1 MLVIGKAPHRQ
12 PHRRSHRQPRRRGPG
27 LAPNSADT
35 EELWATLGY
44 LGAIFLGPVIPL
56 WMYLRMRHRSAFLRR
71 HTAQALNI
79 TLTCLL
85 YAISGTIIGA
95 LLAFANTNDAL
106 LIMGPVAAAG
116 WLVMLAHLVLN
127 AADASRGDFRQAPA
141 WICTPLVR

>member
-1 MLVIGKAPHRQ
+1 MLVIGKV
-12 PHRRSHRQPRRRGPG
+12 SHRQSRRQSRRLSHRRGPG
-27 LAPNSADT
+27 PAPHPTDN

-44 LGAIFLGPVIPL
+44 LGAIFLGPIIPL
-56 WMYLRMRHRSAFLRR
+56 WMYLRMRRRSAFLRR

-79 TLTCLL
+79 ALTCLL
-85 YAISGTIIGA
+85 YAVSGAIVGG
-95 LLAFANTNDAL
+95 LLAFANANDAL

-127 AADASRGDFRQAPA
+127 AATASRGGFRQTPS